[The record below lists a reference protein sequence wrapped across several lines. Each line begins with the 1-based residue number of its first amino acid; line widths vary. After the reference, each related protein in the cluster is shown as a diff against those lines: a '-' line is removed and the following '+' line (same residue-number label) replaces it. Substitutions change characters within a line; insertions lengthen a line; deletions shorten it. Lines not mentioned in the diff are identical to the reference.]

1 MLRGLA
7 IGAVLAITVLTLAAC
22 QGELGPAGQQ
32 GPIGPTGQPGPKG
45 EQGPQGL
52 VGLQGPQGLQG
63 LQGPQGVAGSQ
74 GLVGPQG
81 PGIPPDETK
90 ALIDKAVAAYVP
102 SSQPGDPAVIARG
115 GQLYDNWMAEIGGAA
130 PTGNQPLWAL
140 QTTNT
145 RTGTVTYRCK
155 ECHGWDYKGAGGAY
169 SSGSRKTGFSG
180 VYRASQV
187 MTKDQLI
194 AILKGGTDYRH
205 DFSTSLSDAQLGELA
220 TFLKSGVFNM
230 VPYVDYAT
238 RKPKGTVN
246 VSNGQTRYGRTCA
259 NCHGDDGKK
268 LNFGTDAAPEYVGT
282 VAVNNPWEFMHKA
295 MNGQPGP
302 DAEDMPPVITRGWI
316 TQDVLDV
323 LAYSQTLP
331 VK

>member
-1 MLRGLA
+1 MIKTKGTMFALA
-7 IGAVLAITVLTLAAC
+7 IMAWLAAVVV
-22 QGELGPAGQQ
+22 
-32 GPIGPTGQPGPKG
+32 IGAC
-45 EQGPQGL
+45 
-52 VGLQGPQGLQG
+52 
-63 LQGPQGVAGSQ
+63 AGSQ
-74 GLVGPQG
+74 GTQGERGLQGERGPQG
-81 PGIPPDETK
+81 ERGAQGIQGPPGSAPSQAELK
-90 ALIDKAVAAYVP
+90 ALVQQAVAGEP
-102 SSQPGDPAVIARG
+102 SSAASIARG
-115 GQLYDNWMAEIGGAA
+115 GRLYDKWWSEVPGASQ
-130 PTGNQPLWAL
+130 PTTDHPLWAL
-140 QTTNT
+140 QTTNK
-145 RTGTVTYRCK
+145 RTGADTQRCK